1 MSPPV
6 QFALAILMFM
16 SNFIAVADTSLE
28 RQAEAQLE
36 GISQDSSYD
45 TVRGEAEQDTAQDD
59 VWAAGE
65 ETLPTP
71 ATASEGQGTPPE
83 EGSSPDVAGLS
94 DAAQASDGQS
104 CSVRGTFTVGEPQ

>member
-28 RQAEAQLE
+28 RQAEAQPE
-36 GISQDSSYD
+36 GISQDSSYA

-59 VWAAGE
+59 VQAAGE
-65 ETLPTP
+65 GAQPTP
-71 ATASEGQGTPPE
+71 ATVSE
-83 EGSSPDVAGLS
+83 
-94 DAAQASDGQS
+94 GQS
-104 CSVRGTFTVGEPQ
+104 CSVRGSFTVGEPQ